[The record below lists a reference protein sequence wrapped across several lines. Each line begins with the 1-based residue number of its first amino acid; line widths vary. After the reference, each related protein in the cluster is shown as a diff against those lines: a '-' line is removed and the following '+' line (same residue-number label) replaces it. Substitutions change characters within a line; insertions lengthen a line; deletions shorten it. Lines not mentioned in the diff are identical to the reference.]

1 MPDVIR
7 LTLPARPSF
16 ADVAAE
22 TAATAALRM
31 GFGGAEVDRLRRDVT
46 DAFRASTAEPSET
59 TVGEPSES
67 GVAAGPRPET
77 ILVELEVDAEEVAV
91 RVAGELGAEVHLH
104 RRHDAATFD
113 G

>member
-1 MPDVIR
+1 MSDVIR

-46 DAFRASTAEPSET
+46 DAFRASTRDSGGAGDAASPSD
-59 TVGEPSES
+59 
-67 GVAAGPRPET
+67 AAASV
-77 ILVELEVDAEEVAV
+77 LVELVVDAGEVTV
-91 RVAGELGAEVHLH
+91 HIEGDAGQDVHL
-104 RRHDAATFD
+104 RRRQDAATLD